1 LKKVLFLLFIIVNC
15 FSADKNISIDL
26 SELNFEVLKL
36 YSAEYPSIVIKNLSI
51 TPASNTVIREPKL
64 LRVDLSQ
71 NAIKQS
77 QGMFS
82 ALFADKD
89 NNEYKVYFRYRLLAD
104 VEVAR
109 AARDIPRD
117 KKIDNDDIEF
127 VLIPFERMVRKSVL
141 KDEVSGTSAKRLI
154 KVGSVITQSDLIK
167 TPIVMRNSTIVAN
180 IIEGELELEFEAV
193 AMEDGSMGQVINI
206 KNKNGRAYKAVVTG
220 PSKVSVK

>member
-1 LKKVLFLLFIIVNC
+1 MKKVLFLLFIIVNC